1 MARSVLLRLALFLE
15 PRAVAAAHQ
24 YWQHDQCSPEGG
36 SCCADV
42 LAGNNG
48 AVGQACS
55 PGCYNAVCSNLRALG
70 YTDDETDQVTG
81 CVSCTTNT
89 TNTSLSVWE
98 SRHTSPSPSLPPP
111 RGIALAPSSIGGGDA
126 GSSSPVRQRPLPAGR
141 PPARSAAVGR
151 RRRRPRDRRDV

>member
-1 MARSVLLRLALFLE
+1 M
-15 PRAVAAAHQ
+15 AAAHQ

-70 YTDDETDQVTG
+70 YTDDETDQVRLRELHNEHDQHVPLRVG
-81 CVSCTTNT
+81 EPAHEP
-89 TNTSLSVWE
+89 E
-98 SRHTSPSPSLPPP
+98 SKPASTAWHSP
-111 RGIALAPSSIGGGDA
+111 GT
-126 GSSSPVRQRPLPAGR
+126 V
-141 PPARSAAVGR
+141 
-151 RRRRPRDRRDV
+151 